1 MGGGLRRERSSFL
14 RDFFKVKNVVGSE
27 LFFLGMDSVIPL
39 FSSFEDVQVY
49 QVTETKEE
57 GFNRVI
63 EEWSVK
69 DGVWLPRA
77 RKNALIADGVFTKGM
92 LMLPQL
98 QYGRRSGIW
107 QTNGLLGTI
116 VKIETID

>member
-1 MGGGLRRERSSFL
+1 
-14 RDFFKVKNVVGSE
+14 
-27 LFFLGMDSVIPL
+27 MDSVVPL
-39 FSSFEDVQVY
+39 FSSFEGVQVY

-69 DGVWLPRA
+69 DGVWLLRA

-92 LMLPQL
+92 LMPSQL

-107 QTNGLLGTI
+107 QTDGLLGTI
-116 VKIETID
+116 VKIKTIDWYRKGGRS